1 MKKVLAVLIVLIL
14 PIISFADEIFIPV
27 ELWLGA
33 NISQSEKIAFP
44 EVSFKF
50 GYKERHKIK
59 GPIIWKNSK
68 TNENIKVYVRSR
80 YSKKEDKEISQLWTI
95 TNNNQCLGRV
105 FDDRGKRF
113 IENGCKFP
121 IGFWKQGESRSF
133 TSNYFDERKGNYK
146 RIKTITIL
154 NLENSDKSC
163 LKFNWK
169 SSQKGTVIDENIYEY
184 CPRKGLIKVNGK
196 EKFQYVYSMIILLKE
211 TIT

>member
-1 MKKVLAVLIVLIL
+1 MKKILAGLIFLIL

-27 ELWLGA
+27 ELWLGE
-33 NISQSEKIAFP
+33 NISQSEKIVLP

-50 GYKERHKIK
+50 GYKERYKIK

-105 FDDRGKRF
+105 FDDRGNRF

-121 IGFWKQGESRSF
+121 IGFWKKGESRSF

-154 NLENSDKSC
+154 KLEKDNKSC

-184 CPRKGLIKVNGK
+184 CPRKGLVKLNGK
-196 EKFQYVYSMIILLKE
+196 EKF
-211 TIT
+211 

>member
-1 MKKVLAVLIVLIL
+1 MKKILAVLIALIL

-33 NISQSEKIAFP
+33 NISQSEKIVFP

-68 TNENIKVYVRSR
+68 TNESIKVYVRSR
-80 YSKKEDKEISQLWTI
+80 YSKREYKEISQLWTI

-146 RIKTITIL
+146 RIITITIL

-196 EKFQYVYSMIILLKE
+196 EKF
-211 TIT
+211 

>member
-1 MKKVLAVLIVLIL
+1 MNKLKIKFFMKKILVFIIFLIL

-27 ELWLGA
+27 ELWLGE
-33 NISQSEKIAFP
+33 NITESEKIIFP
-44 EVSFKF
+44 KVNFKF

-68 TNENIKVYVRSR
+68 TNQNIKVYVRSR
-80 YSKKEDKEISQLWTI
+80 YSKKEDKEISQLWTV

-105 FDDRGKRF
+105 FDNRGNRF

-133 TSNYFDERKGNYK
+133 TSNYFDERKGKYK

-154 NLENSDKSC
+154 NLENKDNSC

-169 SSQKGTVIDENIYEY
+169 SSQKGNVIDENIYEY
-184 CPRKGLIKVNGK
+184 CPRKGLVKVNGK
-196 EKFQYVYSMIILLKE
+196 EKF
-211 TIT
+211 

>member
-1 MKKVLAVLIVLIL
+1 MKKVLVFIIFLIL

-27 ELWLGA
+27 ELWLGG
-33 NISQSEKIAFP
+33 NITESEKIIFP
-44 EVSFKF
+44 EVNFKF

-68 TNENIKVYVRSR
+68 TNQNIKVYVRSR
-80 YSKKEDKEISQLWTI
+80 YSKKEDKEISQLWTV

-105 FDDRGKRF
+105 FDNRGNRF

-133 TSNYFDERKGNYK
+133 TSNYFDERKGKYK

-154 NLENSDKSC
+154 NLEKDDKSC
-163 LKFNWK
+163 LIFNWK
-169 SSQKGTVIDENIYEY
+169 SSQKGNVIDENIYEY
-184 CPRKGLIKVNGK
+184 CPRKGLVKVNGK
-196 EKFQYVYSMIILLKE
+196 EKF
-211 TIT
+211 

>member
-1 MKKVLAVLIVLIL
+1 MKKILAGLIFLIL
-14 PIISFADEIFIPV
+14 PIISFADEIIIPV
-27 ELWLGA
+27 ELWIA
-33 NISQSEKIAFP
+33 ENISQSEKIVLP

-50 GYKERHKIK
+50 GYKERYKIK

-68 TNENIKVYVRSR
+68 TNKNIKVYVSSR

-105 FDDRGKRF
+105 FDNRGKRF

-146 RIKTITIL
+146 RIITITIL
-154 NLENSDKSC
+154 NLENNDKSC

-196 EKFQYVYSMIILLKE
+196 EKFQYANSMVNLCKK
-211 TIT
+211 TIS

>member
-1 MKKVLAVLIVLIL
+1 MKKILAVLIALIL

-33 NISQSEKIAFP
+33 NISQSEKIIFP

-105 FDDRGKRF
+105 FDDRGNRF

-154 NLENSDKSC
+154 KLEKDNKSC

-169 SSQKGTVIDENIYEY
+169 LSQKDTVIDENIYEY
-184 CPRKGLIKVNGK
+184 CPRKGLVKLNGK
-196 EKFQYVYSMIILLKE
+196 EKF
-211 TIT
+211 

>member
-1 MKKVLAVLIVLIL
+1 MNKLKIKFFMKKILVFIIFLIL

-27 ELWLGA
+27 ELWLGE
-33 NISQSEKIAFP
+33 NITESEKIIFP
-44 EVSFKF
+44 EVNFKF

-68 TNENIKVYVRSR
+68 TNQNIKVYVRSR
-80 YSKKEDKEISQLWTI
+80 YSKKEDKEISQLWTV

-105 FDDRGKRF
+105 FDNRGNRF

-121 IGFWKQGESRSF
+121 IGFWKQGEIRSF
-133 TSNYFDERKGNYK
+133 TSNYFDERKGKYK

-154 NLENSDKSC
+154 NLENKDNSC

-169 SSQKGTVIDENIYEY
+169 SSQKGNVIDENIYEY

-196 EKFQYVYSMIILLKE
+196 EKF
-211 TIT
+211 

>member
-1 MKKVLAVLIVLIL
+1 MKKILTGLIFLIL

-27 ELWLGA
+27 ELWLGE
-33 NISQSEKIAFP
+33 NISQSEKIVLP

-50 GYKERHKIK
+50 GYKERYKIK

-68 TNENIKVYVRSR
+68 TNESIKVYVRSR

-105 FDDRGKRF
+105 FDDRGNRF

-121 IGFWKQGESRSF
+121 IGFWKKGESRSF

-154 NLENSDKSC
+154 KLEKDNKSC

-184 CPRKGLIKVNGK
+184 CPRKGLVKLNGK
-196 EKFQYVYSMIILLKE
+196 EKF
-211 TIT
+211 

>member
-1 MKKVLAVLIVLIL
+1 MNKLKIKFFMKKILVFIIFLIL

-27 ELWLGA
+27 ELWLGG
-33 NISQSEKIAFP
+33 NITESEKIIFP
-44 EVSFKF
+44 EVNFKF
-50 GYKERHKIK
+50 GYKKRYKIT

-68 TNENIKVYVRSR
+68 TNQNIKVYVRSR
-80 YSKKEDKEISQLWTI
+80 YSKKENKEISQLWTV

-105 FDDRGKRF
+105 FDNRGNRF

-154 NLENSDKSC
+154 NLENNDKSC

-196 EKFQYVYSMIILLKE
+196 EKF
-211 TIT
+211 

>member
-1 MKKVLAVLIVLIL
+1 MNKLKIKFFMKKVLVFIIFLIL

-27 ELWLGA
+27 ELWLGE
-33 NISQSEKIAFP
+33 NITESEKIIFP
-44 EVSFKF
+44 EVNFKF

-68 TNENIKVYVRSR
+68 TNQNIKVYVRSR
-80 YSKKEDKEISQLWTI
+80 YSKKEGKEISQLWTV
-95 TNNNQCLGRV
+95 TNNNQCLGRI
-105 FDDRGKRF
+105 FDNRGNRF

-133 TSNYFDERKGNYK
+133 TSNYFDEIKGKYK

-154 NLENSDKSC
+154 NLENKDNSC

-169 SSQKGTVIDENIYEY
+169 SSQKGNVIDENIYEY
-184 CPRKGLIKVNGK
+184 CPRKGLVKVNGK
-196 EKFQYVYSMIILLKE
+196 EKF
-211 TIT
+211 

>member
-1 MKKVLAVLIVLIL
+1 MKKILAVLIAFIL

-33 NISQSEKIAFP
+33 NISQSEKIVFP

-68 TNENIKVYVRSR
+68 TNESIKVYVRSR

-105 FDDRGKRF
+105 FDDRGNRF

-121 IGFWKQGESRSF
+121 IGFWKKGESRSF
-133 TSNYFDERKGNYK
+133 TSNYFDQKKGNYK

-154 NLENSDKSC
+154 KLEKDNKSC
-163 LKFNWK
+163 LKFYWK
-169 SSQKGTVIDENIYEY
+169 SSQKGIVVDENIYEY
-184 CPRKGLIKVNGK
+184 CPRKGLVKLNGK
-196 EKFQYVYSMIILLKE
+196 EKF
-211 TIT
+211 

>member
-1 MKKVLAVLIVLIL
+1 MKKILAGLIFLIL

-27 ELWLGA
+27 ELWLGE
-33 NISQSEKIAFP
+33 NISQSEKIVLP
-44 EVSFKF
+44 EVNFKF
-50 GYKERHKIK
+50 GYKERYKIK

-105 FDDRGKRF
+105 FDDRGNRF

-121 IGFWKQGESRSF
+121 IGFWKKGESRSF

-154 NLENSDKSC
+154 KLEKNNKSC

-184 CPRKGLIKVNGK
+184 CPRKGLVKLNGK
-196 EKFQYVYSMIILLKE
+196 EKF
-211 TIT
+211 

>member
-1 MKKVLAVLIVLIL
+1 MKKILAGLIFLIL

-27 ELWLGA
+27 ELWLGK
-33 NISQSEKIAFP
+33 NISQSEKIVLP

-50 GYKERHKIK
+50 GYKERYKIK

-68 TNENIKVYVRSR
+68 TNESIKVYIRSR

-105 FDDRGKRF
+105 FDDRGNRF

-121 IGFWKQGESRSF
+121 IGFWKKGESRSF

-154 NLENSDKSC
+154 KLEKDNKSC

-184 CPRKGLIKVNGK
+184 CPRKGLVKLNGK
-196 EKFQYVYSMIILLKE
+196 EKF
-211 TIT
+211 

>member
-1 MKKVLAVLIVLIL
+1 MKKILAGLIFLIL

-27 ELWLGA
+27 ELWLGE
-33 NISQSEKIAFP
+33 NISQSEKIVLP

-50 GYKERHKIK
+50 GYKERYKIT
-59 GPIIWKNSK
+59 GPIVWKNSK
-68 TNENIKVYVRSR
+68 TNESIKVYVRSR

-105 FDDRGKRF
+105 FDDRGNRF

-121 IGFWKQGESRSF
+121 IGFWKKGESRSF

-154 NLENSDKSC
+154 KLEKDNKSC

-184 CPRKGLIKVNGK
+184 CPRKGLVKLNGK
-196 EKFQYVYSMIILLKE
+196 EKF
-211 TIT
+211 

>member
-1 MKKVLAVLIVLIL
+1 MKKILAVLIFLIL

-33 NISQSEKIAFP
+33 NISQSEKIVFP

-121 IGFWKQGESRSF
+121 IGFWQQGESRSF
-133 TSNYFDERKGNYK
+133 MSNYFDERKGNYK
-146 RIKTITIL
+146 
-154 NLENSDKSC
+154 E
-163 LKFNWK
+163 LK
-169 SSQKGTVIDENIYEY
+169 
-184 CPRKGLIKVNGK
+184 
-196 EKFQYVYSMIILLKE
+196 LLLS
-211 TIT
+211 

>member
-1 MKKVLAVLIVLIL
+1 MKKILAVLIALIL

-50 GYKERHKIK
+50 GYKERHNIK

-95 TNNNQCLGRV
+95 TNNSKCLERV

-121 IGFWKQGESRSF
+121 IGFWKPGESRSF

-154 NLENSDKSC
+154 NLENNDKSC

-196 EKFQYVYSMIILLKE
+196 EKF
-211 TIT
+211 

>member
-1 MKKVLAVLIVLIL
+1 MKKILAVLIFLIL

-27 ELWLGA
+27 ELWLGE
-33 NISQSEKIAFP
+33 NISQSEKIVFP

-59 GPIIWKNSK
+59 GPIIWKNPK
-68 TNENIKVYVRSR
+68 TTENIKVYVRSR

-196 EKFQYVYSMIILLKE
+196 EKF
-211 TIT
+211 

>member
-1 MKKVLAVLIVLIL
+1 MKKILAVLIALIL

-33 NISQSEKIAFP
+33 NISQSEKIVFP

>member
-1 MKKVLAVLIVLIL
+1 MKKILAVLIFLIL
-14 PIISFADEIFIPV
+14 PIISFADEIFITV
-27 ELWLGA
+27 ELWLGE
-33 NISQSEKIAFP
+33 NISQSEKIVLP

-50 GYKERHKIK
+50 GYKERYKIK

-68 TNENIKVYVRSR
+68 TNESIKVYVRSR

-105 FDDRGKRF
+105 FDDRGNRF

-154 NLENSDKSC
+154 KLEKDNKSC
-163 LKFNWK
+163 LKFYWK

-184 CPRKGLIKVNGK
+184 CPRKGLFKLNGK
-196 EKFQYVYSMIILLKE
+196 EKFQYASLKVNL
-211 TIT
+211 

>member
-1 MKKVLAVLIVLIL
+1 MKKILAGLIFLIL

-27 ELWLGA
+27 ELWLGE
-33 NISQSEKIAFP
+33 NISQSEKIVLP

-50 GYKERHKIK
+50 GYKERYKIK

-105 FDDRGKRF
+105 FDDRGNRF

-154 NLENSDKSC
+154 KLEKDNKSC

-184 CPRKGLIKVNGK
+184 CPRKGLVKLNGK
-196 EKFQYVYSMIILLKE
+196 EKFQYASLKVNL
-211 TIT
+211 

>member
-1 MKKVLAVLIVLIL
+1 MKKKLAVLIALIL

-33 NISQSEKIAFP
+33 NISQSEKIVFP

-68 TNENIKVYVRSR
+68 TNESIKVYVRSR

-105 FDDRGKRF
+105 FDDRGNRF

-154 NLENSDKSC
+154 KLEKDNKSC

-184 CPRKGLIKVNGK
+184 CPRKGLVKLNGK
-196 EKFQYVYSMIILLKE
+196 EKFQYASLKVNL
-211 TIT
+211 

>member
-33 NISQSEKIAFP
+33 NISQSEKLVFP

-105 FDDRGKRF
+105 FDDRGNRF

-121 IGFWKQGESRSF
+121 IGFWKKGESRSF

-154 NLENSDKSC
+154 KLEKDNKSC

-169 SSQKGTVIDENIYEY
+169 SSQTGTVIDENIYEY
-184 CPRKGLIKVNGK
+184 CPSKGLVKLNGK
-196 EKFQYVYSMIILLKE
+196 EKF
-211 TIT
+211 

>member
-1 MKKVLAVLIVLIL
+1 MNKLKIKFFMKKILVFIIFLIL
-14 PIISFADEIFIPV
+14 PIISFADKKFIPV
-27 ELWLGA
+27 ELWLGE
-33 NISQSEKIAFP
+33 NITESEKIIFP
-44 EVSFKF
+44 KVNFKF

-68 TNENIKVYVRSR
+68 TNQNIKVYVRSR
-80 YSKKEDKEISQLWTI
+80 YSKKEDKEISQLWTV

-105 FDDRGKRF
+105 FDNRGNRF

-133 TSNYFDERKGNYK
+133 TSNYFDERKGKYK

-154 NLENSDKSC
+154 NLENKDNSC

-169 SSQKGTVIDENIYEY
+169 SSQKGNVVDENIYEY
-184 CPRKGLIKVNGK
+184 CPRKGLVKVNGK
-196 EKFQYVYSMIILLKE
+196 EKF
-211 TIT
+211 

>member
-1 MKKVLAVLIVLIL
+1 MKKILAGLIFLIL

-27 ELWLGA
+27 ELWLGE
-33 NISQSEKIAFP
+33 NISQSEKIVLP

-50 GYKERHKIK
+50 GYKERYKIK

-68 TNENIKVYVRSR
+68 TNEHIKVYVRSR

-105 FDDRGKRF
+105 FDDRGNRF

-121 IGFWKQGESRSF
+121 IGFWKKGESRSF
-133 TSNYFDERKGNYK
+133 MSNYFDERKGNYK

-154 NLENSDKSC
+154 KLEKDNKSC

-184 CPRKGLIKVNGK
+184 CPKKGLVKLNGK
-196 EKFQYVYSMIILLKE
+196 EKF
-211 TIT
+211 